1 MVLGIL
7 WVNSG
12 TSQQASKRDLTAPG
26 GAAQERRDIV
36 ARETVDYAAV
46 APQPRPLG
54 AGGNDPNAPVLNP
67 AAGVPGPDGQN
78 VPAMQPGAAP
88 GPSGARPNLA
98 DQARRST
105 LIAYGGAKL
114 GGRPEHPSVGQDC
127 VSSGS
132 PRGWPQP

>member
-1 MVLGIL
+1 MVLRIP
-7 WVNSG
+7 WVNCG
-12 TSQQASKRDLTAPG
+12 TRPQAATRDLTGPG

-36 ARETVDYAAV
+36 AQETVDYAAG

-67 AAGVPGPDGQN
+67 AAGFPGPDGQI

-98 DQARRST
+98 
-105 LIAYGGAKL
+105 
-114 GGRPEHPSVGQDC
+114 
-127 VSSGS
+127 
-132 PRGWPQP
+132 